1 MFISIYS
8 MKLYAYLIYALEF
21 EKFYKVGLQAV
32 KVYYYLKVYSNVQ
45 SNNPKW
51 LPVKNNPRWVKLT
64 NKQCKLDSKSKNRAI
79 NKLEAA
85 GLIEVRRNGKQ
96 SPLLKIINEV
106 GPAKMRDQSK
116 LRFGGAN
123 KKEFKIERSQK

>member
-1 MFISIYS
+1 MFISIYN

-64 NKQCKLDSKSKNRAI
+64 NKQCNLDSKSKNRAI

-85 GLIEVRRNGKQ
+85 GLIEVKRNGKQ
-96 SPLLKIINEV
+96 SPLLKIKNEI
-106 GPAKMRDQSK
+106 GPARMRDQSK
-116 LRFGGAN
+116 LQFGGAN
-123 KKEFKIERSQK
+123 RKEFKIGRSKK

>member
-1 MFISIYS
+1 
-8 MKLYAYLIYALEF
+8 MKLYAYLIFALEF
-21 EKFYKVGLQAV
+21 EKFYKCGLQAL

-45 SNNPKW
+45 S
-51 LPVKNNPRWVKLT
+51 
-64 NKQCKLDSKSKNRAI
+64 KLDSKSKNRAI

>member
-1 MFISIYS
+1 

-64 NKQCKLDSKSKNRAI
+64 NKQCNLDSKSKNRAI

-85 GLIEVRRNGKQ
+85 GLIEVKRNGKQ
-96 SPLLKIINEV
+96 SPLLKIKNEI
-106 GPAKMRDQSK
+106 GPARMRDQSK
-116 LRFGGAN
+116 LQFGGAN
-123 KKEFKIERSQK
+123 RKEFKIGRSKK